1 MEICFPKE
9 QDDITYTVFT
19 QSEPTLLY
27 RLPDFLAGSFTCRD
41 DRHCIVSDLCLGF
54 QTILELAL
62 LHGC

>member
-19 QSEPTLLY
+19 QSEPTLSY

-54 QTILELAL
+54 
-62 LHGC
+62 